1 MTAGKV
7 VSVYGVKGWVKVLS
21 YTEPKEN
28 LLAYQPWYLTG
39 VEGLEQ
45 IEPDDGREQGL
56 GLVVHIRGVDDRD
69 VARQLCQREIKVS
82 TTCFPTLAPGDYYWH
97 QLEGLKVVTSEGQLL
112 GRVRQML
119 SSYANDVMIVAPCEG
134 SMDKRERWL
143 PYKAGHYGIQVDLAA
158 HTLTIDWDPAF

>member
-1 MTAGKV
+1 MTSKQPEKLTPAGLPPADKLVTAGKV

-69 VARQLCQREIKVS
+69 VARQLCQREI
-82 TTCFPTLAPGDYYWH
+82 
-97 QLEGLKVVTSEGQLL
+97 
-112 GRVRQML
+112 
-119 SSYANDVMIVAPCEG
+119 
-134 SMDKRERWL
+134 
-143 PYKAGHYGIQVDLAA
+143 
-158 HTLTIDWDPAF
+158 